1 MASIASLMRRLNP
14 ESSLSRCSIEK
25 ACRLAGYGW
34 RSRCFD
40 PVATVRLMMLQV
52 LHGNCSCQELMRV
65 AGITQSATAYC
76 RARKRLPLDV
86 LGYLVAAVTQTAKTA
101 SDSLE
106 RWHGHRVLM
115 MDGSSCSMPD
125 TPELRRRFHLPGGV
139 KPGCGFPVMH
149 NLWLMDLASGLIR
162 GFTWGP
168 WNTHDLKDAGL
179 AESELQPGDVVVG
192 DRAFGTFI
200 HFSLLQ
206 NAGLL
211 GVFRVFQNARV
222 DFRVGRRS
230 ARQMPKNRRK
240 GRPRSEYV
248 RRLGKLD
255 QLVVCFRPKKRPS
268 YLTQE
273 QFARIPRE
281 ITLRELRYRIVR
293 PGFRVS
299 EVTLVT
305 SLLDAE
311 IYTKDALAELYRL
324 RWRVETNIRDLKQTM
339 GMDVLRCC
347 TVDGVTKELWSFV
360 LVYNLVRL
368 AMIEAGERQQ
378 VDPMHLSF
386 KDTLNVL
393 RYCPEQLKRLSI
405 VVNPDRPGRDEP
417 RVIKRRKDT
426 YRYMTRPR
434 EVLRQE
440 LGITR
445 DTG

>member
-1 MASIASLMRRLNP
+1 MVSIASQVRRLNP
-14 ESSLSRCSIEK
+14 ESSLSRSSIEK
-25 ACRLAGYGW
+25 ACRLAGHAW

-40 PVATVRLMMLQV
+40 PVATVRLMVLQV

-65 AGITQSATAYC
+65 AGVAQSATAYC
-76 RARKRLPLDV
+76 RSRKRLPLDV
-86 LGYLVAAVTQTAKTA
+86 LGYLVSVMTQSAKTA
-101 SDSLE
+101 SDTLE

-115 MDGSSCSMPD
+115 IDGSSCSMPD
-125 TPELRRRFHLPGGV
+125 TPELRQKFRLPGGV

-168 WNTHDLKDAGL
+168 WNTHDLKDAKL
-179 AESELQPGDVVVG
+179 VESDLQPGDVVVG

-200 HFSLLQ
+200 HFALLQ

-211 GVFRVFQNARV
+211 GVFRIFQNTRV
-222 DFRVGRRS
+222 DFRAGRPS
-230 ARQMPKNRRK
+230 ARQMPKDQRK

-268 YLTQE
+268 YLTAE
-273 QFARIPRE
+273 QFARIPYE
-281 ITLRELRYRIVR
+281 IRLRELRYRIAR
-293 PGFRVS
+293 PGFRVA

-311 IYTKDALAELYRL
+311 TYSKDDLAELYQL
-324 RWRVETNIRDLKQTM
+324 RWRIETNIRDLKQTM
-339 GMDVLRCC
+339 KLDVLRCR
-347 TVDGVTKELWSFV
+347 TVEGVTKELWAFV

-368 AMIEAGERQQ
+368 AMIEAGQRQQ
-378 VDPMHLSF
+378 VDPMRLSF
-386 KDTLNVL
+386 KDTLSVL
-393 RYCPEQLKRLSI
+393 RHCPEQMKQVAI
-405 VVNPDRPGRDEP
+405 VVNPNRPGRDEP

-440 LGITR
+440 LGIKR
-445 DTG
+445 DTS